1 MTAILAEVLAISPDY
16 TIMNIFTVAI
26 IGAVAVA
33 CALSLRKKHGKP
45 A

>member
-1 MTAILAEVLAISPDY
+1 MTAILAEVLAVSPDY
-16 TIMNIFTVAI
+16 AIMNIFTVAI

-33 CALSLRKKHGKP
+33 CAMSLRKKSGKT